1 MLNNIKITD
10 IKKTKKGLNALFCDG
25 GFLFSVDDLA
35 LYQNHIEIGSR
46 LSQIEVDGLAKQS
59 TMAKATDKC
68 YTLLGLRMHGKREL
82 QNKLLKF
89 FDADTAAAAV
99 DKMEEMGLIDDEKFA
114 AAKADYMINVKNS
127 SLMGTKMKLLSLGID
142 KDIVDNVLLNF
153 DESQEDTIRDIIEKK
168 YASKLVTPEK
178 VVAALMRKG
187 FKYGEIKR
195 VLEQF
200 DIQTEDY

>member
-1 MLNNIKITD
+1 
-10 IKKTKKGLNALFCDG
+10 
-25 GFLFSVDDLA
+25 
-35 LYQNHIEIGSR
+35 
-46 LSQIEVDGLAKQS
+46 
-59 TMAKATDKC
+59 
-68 YTLLGLRMHGKREL
+68 
-82 QNKLLKF
+82 
-89 FDADTAAAAV
+89 
-99 DKMEEMGLIDDEKFA
+99 
-114 AAKADYMINVKNS
+114 MINVKNS

-153 DESQEDTIRDIIEKK
+153 DESQEDTIRGIIEKK

>member
-1 MLNNIKITD
+1 
-10 IKKTKKGLNALFCDG
+10 
-25 GFLFSVDDLA
+25 
-35 LYQNHIEIGSR
+35 
-46 LSQIEVDGLAKQS
+46 
-59 TMAKATDKC
+59 
-68 YTLLGLRMHGKREL
+68 
-82 QNKLLKF
+82 
-89 FDADTAAAAV
+89 
-99 DKMEEMGLIDDEKFA
+99 
-114 AAKADYMINVKNS
+114 MINVKNS

-168 YASKLVTPEK
+168 YASKLVTSEK